1 MGAKLAKEMCKSES
15 ESGNNNCIN
24 HILWASGA
32 DALTVLNGKYRD
44 WNGTFFF
51 LAYTT
56 ISYEFIIWFPF
67 SHLWLTLF
75 FTFFFYLKILLD
87 AEMIKRNSNYF
98 LSFFRVFY
106 FFNSKDWRPK
116 CQNRESKNNL
126 KLSLSMMVVGLAKPC
141 LEQKEGIRQLDCPF
155 SFASLMVHK
164 SNPLWMGSINRY
176 SC

>member
-1 MGAKLAKEMCKSES
+1 MEWYS
-15 ESGNNNCIN
+15 
-24 HILWASGA
+24 
-32 DALTVLNGKYRD
+32 
-44 WNGTFFF
+44 FF
-51 LAYTT
+51 LFLFFVYTT
-56 ISYEFIIWFPF
+56 VSYEFMIGLSF
-67 SHLWLTLF
+67 SHLLLTLCF
-75 FTFFFYLKILLD
+75 LRFYLKILLD

-155 SFASLMVHK
+155 SFASPMVHK